1 MRLVLGNLFRR
12 SPLENTLKHADKVAQ
27 CGPIFVTAV
36 NSYFSGQRDKFE
48 LLKEDIREIENEADR
63 TKRNIRAHLPA
74 SLLLPFDKSV
84 FFTFLREADKVVDC
98 IKNALY
104 WMSYYKLDIP
114 EDIRKDYILLAK
126 EVGDYIGFSPEMV
139 RRAHTYFTTRMEKDR
154 EAVKEIIR
162 EIRFREKESDD
173 LEKTLLIRLCADQG
187 IPSKTFFIMIRL
199 VETTGDV
206 ADHLEN
212 SADMMRI
219 MIAR

>member
-12 SPLENTLKHADKVAQ
+12 SPLENTLRHADKVAQ

-36 NSYFSGQRDKFE
+36 KAYFDGKRDEFE
-48 LLKEDIREIENEADR
+48 LLKEDIRELENEADR
-63 TKRNIRAHLPA
+63 MKRNIRAHLPA
-74 SLLLPFDKSV
+74 SLLMPFDKSV
-84 FFTFLREADKVVDC
+84 FFTFLREADKVVDSV
-98 IKNALY
+98 KNALY
-104 WMSYYKLDIP
+104 WMSYYRLQVP
-114 EDIRKDYILLAK
+114 EDIQKDYILLAK
-126 EVGDYIGFSPEMV
+126 EVGDYIGFLPEMV
-139 RRAHTYFTTRMEKDR
+139 RRAHTYFTSRMERDR

-173 LEKTLLIRLCADQG
+173 LEKTLLIRLCAG
-187 IPSKTFFIMIRL
+187 EEIPSKTFFVMIRL
-199 VETTGDV
+199 VETTGDI

>member
-12 SPLENTLKHADKVAQ
+12 SPFENTLRHAEKVAQ
-27 CGPIFVTAV
+27 CGPLFVRAIQ
-36 NSYFSGQRDKFE
+36 SYFVANREEFE
-48 LLKEDIREIENEADR
+48 LLKEDIREIEAEADR
-63 TKRNIRAHLPA
+63 MKRNIRGHLPA
-74 SLLLPFDKSV
+74 SILMPVDKSV
-84 FFTFLREADKVVDC
+84 FFTFLREADKVVDS

-104 WMSYYKLDIP
+104 WMSYYRLELP
-114 EDIRKDYILLAK
+114 EDIQNDYILLTK
-126 EVGDYIGFSPEMV
+126 EVGDYLGFLPEMV
-139 RRAHTYFTTRMEKDR
+139 RRGHTFFSTRMEQDR

-173 LEKTLLIRLCADQG
+173 LEKTMFIRLCADET
-187 IPSKTFFIMIRL
+187 IPPKTFFIMIRV
-199 VETTGDV
+199 VETTGDI